1 MSESSAGNCSN
12 LKILHYPD
20 DGDPWPNP
28 RSCIACGKKLNALD
42 HTTDEAVLY
51 HNPPADFIQC
61 TSQAVQQELDLIIDV
76 AADDVPSEVEV
87 FPDTRPGLI

>member
-12 LKILHYPD
+12 LKILHYVD
-20 DGDPWPNP
+20 AKGDWLK
-28 RSCIACGKKLNALD
+28 CVACNK
-42 HTTDEAVLY
+42 VLTIGEHITY
-51 HNPPADFIQC
+51 EVLLYSNPPEDFIQC
-61 TSQAVQQELDLIIDV
+61 TPPAAQQELDLIIDV